1 MRLLIQ
7 RVREAKVTVLESTA
21 GSIGTGLLVLIG
33 ISRSDTTADA
43 DYLVDKL
50 IGLRVFP
57 DAEGKMNRSVAEAG
71 GSILLIS
78 QFTLY
83 GDCRRGRRPSFD
95 QAAPPDQAQILYD
108 HFVKSAKAGPVPVQT
123 GIFQASMLVHLV
135 NDGPVT
141 ILLDSADRERPKK
154 ATHGSE

>member
-1 MRLLIQ
+1 MRLVVQ
-7 RVREAKVTVLESTA
+7 RVRHAKVVVGESTT
-21 GSIGTGLLVLIG
+21 GSIRTGLLVLIG

-50 IGLRVFP
+50 IGLRIFP
-57 DAEGKMNRSVAEAG
+57 DDEGKMNRSVQDAG
-71 GSILLIS
+71 GSLLLIS

-95 QAAPPDQAQILYD
+95 EAAPPGQAQALYE
-108 HFVKSAKAGPVPVQT
+108 HFVARARLGPVPVET
-123 GIFQASMLVHLV
+123 GIFQASMQVHLV

-141 ILLDSADRERPKK
+141 IWMDSADRGK
-154 ATHGSE
+154 